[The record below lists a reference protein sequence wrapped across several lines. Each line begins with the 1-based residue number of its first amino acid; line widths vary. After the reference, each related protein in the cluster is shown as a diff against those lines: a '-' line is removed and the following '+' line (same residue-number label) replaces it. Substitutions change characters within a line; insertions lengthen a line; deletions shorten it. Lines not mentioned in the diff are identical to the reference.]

1 MVPIDMKRLL
11 FFLLAACFVAASSA
25 FAFQID
31 GPAFLSRG
39 GFICYERDAYRQFLQ
54 AAADNN
60 GRQANLLEE
69 SGKCQ
74 VIQQKTKVIYIDNP
88 RRSINWATVQMPSGR
103 IGFTMEE
110 LLSSK

>member
-1 MVPIDMKRLL
+1 MVPIEMKKL
-11 FFLLAACFVAASSA
+11 FLLAACAIAASSA
-25 FAFQID
+25 LAFQID

-39 GFICYERDAYRQFLQ
+39 GFICYERDAYTQFLQ

-74 VIQQKTKVIYIDNP
+74 VIQKKTKVIYIDNP
-88 RRSINWATVQMPSGR
+88 RRSITWATVQMPSGR

>member
-1 MVPIDMKRLL
+1 MADMRLVSVL
-11 FFLLAACFVAASSA
+11 SCGLLAASSA
-25 FAFQID
+25 QAFQID
-31 GPAFLSRG
+31 GPAFLNRG
-39 GFICYERDAYRQFLQ
+39 GFICYERDAYQQFLQ

-74 VIQQKTKVIYIDNP
+74 IIQKKTKVIYIDNP